1 MEVRKNSELSKL
13 CHQSKNLYNRGNFL
27 IKEELKK
34 NNKLLFYNDLDR
46 LLKGEQCYKL
56 LPAHTAQHT
65 LKLLSRN
72 WKAYFQALKKWKQQ
86 PSKFLVDFWETRG
99 IHTVYIALH
108 PSLETATEVEKEDYT
123 DVCYHPL

>member
-1 MEVRKNSELSKL
+1 MTKVLRTEIMKVRKNRALSKL

-34 NNKLLFYNDLDR
+34 NNKLLFYNELDR

-72 WKAYFQALKKWKQQ
+72 WKAYFLALKEWKRQ
-86 PSKFLVDFWETRG
+86 PNKFLSCPCAPISKNLQRR
-99 IHTVYIALH
+99 
-108 PSLETATEVEKEDYT
+108 PSLFSATNKRE
-123 DVCYHPL
+123 